1 LDFISER
8 LNIYDE
14 FNSKAYFLFE
24 GLNSMQKIHIKEV
37 FLMEGMQI
45 VVFSLNDEICGVD
58 TSQVKE
64 IVKYEEVSKM
74 PRMPRFIDGVINLRG
89 SVVPIVNLNKRFKLG
104 DMEVGKKTKVIIT
117 DIEDKLIGFVVND
130 VFEIIRLSADEI
142 EPTPD
147 IIKKV
152 YNDYLKCVG
161 KKGEKLISILDL
173 SIILTDSEIGELE
186 EDIDEENEDSDNS
199 DNEDND
205 SNDDK

>member
-1 LDFISER
+1 
-8 LNIYDE
+8 
-14 FNSKAYFLFE
+14 
-24 GLNSMQKIHIKEV
+24 MQKIHNKEV

-89 SVVPIVNLNKRFKLG
+89 KVVPVVNLNKRFKLG
-104 DMEVGKKTKVIIT
+104 DMEVGKKTKIIIT

-130 VFEIIRLSADEI
+130 VYEIIRLSADDI
-142 EPTPD
+142 EPTPE

-161 KKGEKLISILDL
+161 KKDDKLIAILDL
-173 SIILTDSEIGELE
+173 SVILTDSEIDKLE
-186 EDIDEENEDSDNS
+186 ENFEDENNTNDDNENDDCNDNEGSSENNNEDKLEENTEENEK
-199 DNEDND
+199 
-205 SNDDK
+205 DKE

>member
-1 LDFISER
+1 
-8 LNIYDE
+8 
-14 FNSKAYFLFE
+14 
-24 GLNSMQKIHIKEV
+24 
-37 FLMEGMQI
+37 MEGMQI

-58 TSQVKE
+58 TCQVKE

-74 PRMPRFIDGVINLRG
+74 PRMPKFIDGVINLRG
-89 SVVPIVNLNKRFKLG
+89 RVVPIVNLNKRFKLE
-104 DMEVGKKTKVIIT
+104 DIEVAKKTKIIIT

-130 VFEIIRLSADEI
+130 VFEIIRLSPDDI
-142 EPTPD
+142 ESTPE

-186 EDIDEENEDSDNS
+186 DDADDDDENDENENSDK
-199 DNEDND
+199 DNEDNENKCENED
-205 SNDDK
+205 NNVDNSEKSAEDIVENET